1 MNIIDCRNTPCP
13 APVVKTKKSL
23 EETAGKPLRVLVDS
37 GAPRENVVRFARGRG
52 YDVSE
57 ELMAEGYA
65 ITITPA
71 EALPATAAALAPQG
85 PTVLL
90 VATDRLG
97 TGPDELGQLLMKNFL
112 IALLE
117 VNEPPE
123 TIFFINSGVLLSAG
137 QGEVTEPL
145 IKLAES
151 GVEIMS
157 CGVCLDYFG
166 LREKLAIGSV
176 TNMFTIAETMIKAG
190 NVIRL

>member
-1 MNIIDCRNTPCP
+1 MNIIDCRNTSCP

-52 YDVSE
+52 YDVTE
-57 ELMAEGYA
+57 DLMAEGYA

-71 EALPATAAALAPQG
+71 LALPATAAALAPQG

>member
-1 MNIIDCRNTPCP
+1 MNIIDCRNLSCP

-23 EETAGKPLRVLVDS
+23 EETAGKPLRVLVES
-37 GAPRENVVRFARGRG
+37 GAPRENVVRFAKGRG
-52 YDVSE
+52 YDVTE
-57 ELMAEGYA
+57 EVMADGYA

-71 EALPATAAALAPQG
+71 EALPATVAALAQQG

-123 TIFFINSGVLLSAG
+123 TIFFINSGVLLTAG
-137 QGEVTEPL
+137 GGEVTEPL
-145 IKLAES
+145 TKLAAS

-157 CGVCLDYFG
+157 CGVCLDYFS
-166 LREKLAIGSV
+166 LRENLAVGSV
-176 TNMFTIAETMIKAG
+176 TNMFTIAETMIKAR